1 MACLE
6 GKTALITG
14 AAMGLGRA
22 IAEEFARQGAHVLIT
37 DRDEV
42 LACEAGDAIAD
53 DGGKVTALRADVTS
67 TEDITALVKSIHDD
81 ISDKLNILVNNAGIS
96 KRADFRHQTD
106 AEWHDILDINLHG
119 IIRCSR
125 DFLPL
130 LRAAEHASVINLSSI
145 MGIRHIR
152 QLSAYSTTKA
162 AVSGLTRSMAVE
174 YAAFGIRVNAVCPG
188 YVETALTKQIL
199 RNPEVRKG
207 LIKQTPMGR
216 LATPVDIAKAALFLA
231 GDDSAF
237 ITGIDLVVD
246 GGMSVAL

>member
-1 MACLE
+1 MTRLT

-14 AAMGLGRA
+14 AGTGLGRA
-22 IAEEFARQGAHVLIT
+22 IAEEFARQDAHVLIT
-37 DRDEV
+37 D
-42 LACEAGDAIAD
+42 CNEALVRETGDAIVAH
-53 DGGKVTALRADVTS
+53 GGKVTALRADVTS
-67 TEDITALVKSIHDD
+67 TEDIAALAKSIRDD
-81 ISDKLNILVNNAGIS
+81 VSGKLNILVNNAGIT

-106 AEWHDILDINLHG
+106 DEWRDILDINLHG

-130 LRAAEHASVINLSSI
+130 LRAAERASIINLSSI
-145 MGIRHIR
+145 MGKRHVR

-174 YAAFGIRVNAVCPG
+174 YAAFDIRVNALCPG

-207 LIKQTPMGR
+207 LIMQTPMGR
-216 LATPVDIAKAALFLA
+216 LATPEDIARAALFL
-231 GDDSAF
+231 GSDDSAF
-237 ITGIDLVVD
+237 ITGTDLVVD
-246 GGMSVAL
+246 GGMGIAL